1 MSLFIV
7 CYSELVLYYLLFMV
21 VTIYCTNINEFLSD
35 DIAIFTIAIF
45 HYLILL
51 YFCVIVSD
59 KQSLS
64 MSATRSIFQS
74 CRSFVA
80 QFCHGL
86 ASCRVA
92 KFKMLYP
99 VISVLSARF
108 PFQVFRFFFC

>member
-59 KQSLS
+59 KQPLS

-92 KFKMLYP
+92 NFKMLYP

-108 PFQVFRFFFC
+108 PFQVFRCFFC